1 MIERLKDDRVERFA
15 GGITWYM
22 MESKDF
28 ILSINPKLKN
38 ENYQLK
44 SFNGQRITFKFSIKE
59 IQIST

>member
-28 ILSINPKLKN
+28 ILSITPKLKN

-44 SFNGQRITFKFSIKE
+44 SFSSQRFTFKFSFKE